1 MADLRAGFE
10 RMEATRA
17 GLLRSLASLDAET
30 LNRKPDPQSW
40 SILQVIAHLT
50 KSEGGTLQYIRKKTQ
65 DPGALPS
72 AGVMAWLRA
81 AALVAGFHSPL
92 KFKAPKG
99 LSDLPETS
107 EFQAASFA
115 WAEVRED
122 WREFVEAFP
131 DTLGGKMIF
140 RHPFVGLL
148 GPAQTMV
155 FLNGH
160 LENHVRQISR
170 IRKALNV
177 PAPSPAPSL

>member
-10 RMEATRA
+10 RMEATKA
-17 GLLRSLASLDAET
+17 NLLRSLASLDAET
-30 LNRKPDPQSW
+30 LNRRPDPQSW
-40 SILQVIAHLT
+40 SILQVVAHLT
-50 KSEGGTLQYIRKKTQ
+50 KSENGTLQYIKKKTQ
-65 DPGALPS
+65 DPGALPA
-72 AGVMAWLRA
+72 AGLIAWVRA
-81 AALVAGFHSPL
+81 GALLAALHSPL
-92 KFKAPKG
+92 KFKAPGG
-99 LSDLPETS
+99 LSDLPETA

-160 LENHVRQISR
+160 LGHHVRQIAR
-170 IRKALNV
+170 IRKALSALGAT
-177 PAPSPAPSL
+177 APSP